1 MADQSD
7 VAAPVEDT
15 IEQAA
20 DSLKPLKAD
29 DVKEP
34 KKGLDKSTEEPTQN
48 LNRCL
53 VYCRLRPANKTDFRG
68 GGSNLVSV
76 EGKDIAL
83 KGERRYAFDGTFDQD
98 STQEQI
104 FDSVAVPCIEHAFN
118 GFCSALMCYG
128 QTGTG
133 KSFTMCN
140 TTPGNEGIIPRAARY
155 IFEKLEASSGRNYE
169 IVGRFVQIYRDNL
182 GDLMVSSG
190 KERVEVRFDDDEG
203 IVFMGCTSR
212 VLSTP
217 QEFMQ
222 FYRTGNERRVVTA
235 TAMNPESSRGH
246 TALMINIS
254 SEDPDDPAGGK
265 MRGKITFI
273 DLAGYERFSKTG
285 ITSDNPIMKDEAKC
299 INASLLALGHVVTAL
314 SSGYQH
320 IPWRDSKLTRILQDS
335 IGGRSRTSIILT
347 VGPSTDHLYETTNT
361 LQFGLRAMSVKVSA
375 KKSIVVN
382 YEKLA
387 RNLQT
392 LLDEK
397 EEQIALLEVQIA
409 GRDAERAE
417 LMERYNEQRAE
428 LDLRYEK
435 DMAKL
440 VAKNASPEQIQ
451 YLNEVYKVEV
461 ENLHEQRDEEIKY
474 KEEVHSKEI
483 TKLVRQQAEQEAKRR
498 AEMKLAQE
506 RIIEDFQKK
515 LDDAR
520 QGKNEDIVDV
530 LRQLTE
536 KDSLLA
542 SRANDTARL
551 HEHIEVLT
559 EQIKEMGGTP
569 VEEAVFPET
578 FIDVGQVEEI
588 QQQLGAELEWH
599 REKEAQLY
607 AEVERLSK
615 ISSDR
620 VEEINKLHDENTQL
634 RQYLTKSGVEL
645 SETDDVTKFLRERRA
660 RMVDSSEMETLRV
673 TMQAD
678 LDESR
683 AQNAEL
689 TREVERLKEE
699 RAQQSLPMTAR
710 IFGTARGSGGTARSS
725 GGPGL
730 GIPPLAPPL
739 ASGRGASQLR
749 QYFLSADETRTAEL
763 ASQADA
769 SKKAVKQLSDQ
780 LTFSIQEKN
789 SLQERIRKLEEEMTA
804 NGLVVS
810 QPYVP
815 PIKLGASALPPA
827 PSLAISSVPGVT
839 PDADLDV
846 LLKVKDA
853 EVDEIME
860 VIERQ
865 QYLLTTARANDERY
879 QHVINIL
886 QQLIDSAELPRPEL
900 QSIPSPVD
908 SIAMDDYMN
917 ILRAL
922 RESERKMALHL
933 IERDGKN
940 SVGMEAL
947 LEEKDQ
953 ELQLKDE
960 LVIGHASK
968 MQFVAKVCIRLKNQ
982 LERLGII
989 PCCQLPDSYKEL
1001 IEQERLEMEDQIR
1014 VQNDLEQQLLLEAE
1028 EKKRLTQVLRSMQDE
1043 RERDSDVMRRVQ
1055 QRCKEA
1061 QEKEMYAS
1069 EALSRLTREKS
1080 VKEKVLEESMRTA
1093 AMEILECKM
1102 HLSEAKELENTRG
1115 VGRLLKLLF
1124 RR

>member
-1 MADQSD
+1 MADQSS
-7 VAAPVEDT
+7 VAAPVE
-15 IEQAA
+15 AA
-20 DSLKPLKAD
+20 
-29 DVKEP
+29 VKEAAELP
-34 KKGLDKSTEEPTQN
+34 KPQRADAVKEQRKSLNKSTSEPTQT

-53 VYCRLRPANKTDFRG
+53 VYCRLRPTIKIDYRG
-68 GGSNLVSV
+68 GGFKLVSV
-76 EGKDIAL
+76 EGKSIAL
-83 KGERRYAFDGTFDQD
+83 KGERRYDFDGAFDQD
-98 STQEQI
+98 CTQEQI
-104 FDSVAVPCIEHAFN
+104 FDSVAVPCLEHAFN

-140 TTPGNEGIIPRAARY
+140 TTPGTEGIIPRAAHFIY
-155 IFEKLEASSGRNYE
+155 DKIEACPGRNYE
-169 IVGRFVQIYRDNL
+169 VVGRFVQIYRDNL
-182 GDLMVSSG
+182 GDLMVGSG
-190 KERVEVRFDDDEG
+190 KERVEVRFDEEEG
-203 IVFMGCTSR
+203 ITFTGCTSR
-212 VLSTP
+212 VLRSP

-222 FYRTGNERRVVTA
+222 FYRAGNERRVVTA

-246 TALMINIS
+246 TALVIS
-254 SEDPDDPAGGK
+254 IVSEDPNDPAAGK

-273 DLAGYERFSKTG
+273 DLAGYERFAKTG
-285 ITSDNPIMKDEAKC
+285 ITNENTIMKDEAKC

-314 SSGYQH
+314 SSGSPH

-347 VGPSTDHLYETTNT
+347 VGPSSDHLYETANT
-361 LQFGLRAMSVKVSA
+361 LQFGLRAMSVKVTA
-375 KKSIVVN
+375 KQSVVVN

-397 EEQIALLEVQIA
+397 EQQIALLEVQIA

-428 LDLRYEK
+428 IDMRYEK
-435 DMAKL
+435 DMANL
-440 VAKNASPEQIQ
+440 VASNASPEQIQ
-451 YLNEVYKVEV
+451 YLREVYKVEV
-461 ENLHEQRDEEIKY
+461 ENLHEQRDEEIQY

-483 TKLVRQQAEQEAKRR
+483 TRLVRQQAEQEAKRR

-520 QGKNEDIVDV
+520 QGKNDDIVNV
-530 LRQLTE
+530 LRQLAE

-542 SRANDTARL
+542 TRANDTARL

-559 EQIKEMGGTP
+559 QQIKEMGGTP
-569 VEEAVFPET
+569 VEEAIFPET

-588 QQQLGAELEWH
+588 QQRLGAELEWH

-615 ISSDR
+615 ISSER

-634 RQYLTKSGVEL
+634 RQYLAKSGIEL
-645 SETDDVTKFLRERRA
+645 SEADDLTKFLRERRA
-660 RMVDSSEMETLRV
+660 KMVDSSEMETLRV

-678 LDESR
+678 LDELR

-699 RAQQSLPMTAR
+699 RAQQSVPLTAR
-710 IFGTARGSGGTARSS
+710 IFGTARGTGSTAR
-725 GGPGL
+725 GF
-730 GIPPLAPPL
+730 PPLAPPQ

-749 QYFLSADETRTAEL
+749 QFFLSADEPRTAGP
-763 ASQADA
+763 ASQTDA

-780 LTFSIQEKN
+780 LAFSMQEKTA
-789 SLQERIRKLEEEMTA
+789 LLDRIRKLEAEMAA
-804 NGLVVS
+804 NGVAAS

-815 PIKLGASALPPA
+815 PIRLGASAVPPV
-827 PSLAISSVPGVT
+827 PSLATPSAPEVT

-853 EVDEIME
+853 EVDELME
-860 VIERQ
+860 TIERQ
-865 QYLLTTARANDERY
+865 QYLLSSARANDEHY
-879 QHVINIL
+879 QQVISNL
-886 QQLIDSAELPRPEL
+886 RQVIDSAELPVPES
-900 QSIPSPVD
+900 QPIPPPVD
-908 SIAMDDYMN
+908 SIAVDDYMN

-922 RESERKMALHL
+922 RESERRLAVRLA
-933 IERDGKN
+933 ERDGKD
-940 SVGMEAL
+940 SAGVEAL

-960 LVIGHASK
+960 LVIENASK
-968 MQFVAKVCIRLKNQ
+968 MQFVAKVCIRLKSQ
-982 LERLGII
+982 LELLGIV

-1001 IEQERLEMEDQIR
+1001 IEREKFEMEDQIS
-1014 VQNDLEQQLLLEAE
+1014 VQQDLEEQLRLEAE
-1028 EKKRLTQVLRSMQDE
+1028 EKQRLARMLRSMQDE
-1043 RERDSDVMRRVQ
+1043 RERDSAVMLRFQ
-1055 QRCKEA
+1055 QRFKEA
-1061 QEKEMYAS
+1061 QEKEMCIS
-1069 EALSRLTREKS
+1069 EALSRVTREKS
-1080 VKEKVLEESMRTA
+1080 EKERVLEETLRALSRRL
-1093 AMEILECKM
+1093 MECQAQ
-1102 HLSEAKELENTRG
+1102 LSQAKELETTG
-1115 VGRLLKLLF
+1115 GMGRLLKLFL